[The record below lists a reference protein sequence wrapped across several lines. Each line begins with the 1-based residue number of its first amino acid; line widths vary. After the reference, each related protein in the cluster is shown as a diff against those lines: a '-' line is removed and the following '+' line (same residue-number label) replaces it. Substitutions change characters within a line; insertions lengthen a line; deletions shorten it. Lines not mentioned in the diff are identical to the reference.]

1 MRVLK
6 FTIGMFLIVGVLAI
20 GAWADDAAP
29 AKAWKDSGELSV
41 VSTNGNSKGTT
52 TSAKDTFTYNWTKA
66 ALELIG
72 GGLGSSSGNQ
82 VTAEQYNAS
91 EKVTYP
97 LTENEKNYVY
107 EKGGWDKNRF
117 AGYRNR
123 WDGSVGYG
131 REILALS
138 SDTLIGEIGEGYINE
153 ERIDAPRNDF
163 ASTRVYAKYTHILSA
178 TAQFTQDAEYIHDDS
193 DRKDYR
199 LNTETALIAS
209 ISTHLALKASYLWNR
224 VGEPPP
230 GIGKDDT
237 TTSVAL
243 VVNY

>member
-1 MRVLK
+1 MRIFQITTL
-6 FTIGMFLIVGVLAI
+6 TLLLAVTALVKI
-20 GAWADDAAP
+20 WADDTAP
-29 AKAWKDSGELSV
+29 PKAWKDTGELSV
-41 VSTNGNSKGTT
+41 VSTNGNSKATT
-52 TSAKDTFTYNWTKA
+52 TSAKDTFNYNWSKA
-66 ALELIG
+66 TLELVG

-97 LTENEKNYVY
+97 LTENKKNYVY

-123 WDGSVGYG
+123 WDGSGGYG

-138 SDTLIGEIGEGYINE
+138 SDTLVGEIGEGYVNE

-163 ASTRVYAKYTHILSA
+163 ASTRAYAKFTQILSA

-209 ISTHLALKASYLWNR
+209 LSTHLALKASYKWNR
-224 VGEPPP
+224 VGQPPM

>member
-1 MRVLK
+1 MNRIKL
-6 FTIGMFLIVGVLAI
+6 FAI
-20 GAWADDAAP
+20 LLSGLFMTSMAVRAEDAP
-29 AKAWKDSGELSV
+29 PKHWKDMGEFSV
-41 VSTNGNSKGTT
+41 VSANGNSKTTT
-52 TSAKDTFTYNWTKA
+52 TSAKNTFTYEWTHA

-72 GGLGSSSGNQ
+72 GGLGSSSRDD

-91 EKVTYP
+91 EKVSVP
-97 LTENEKNYVY
+97 LTVDKKNYVF
-107 EKGGWDKNRF
+107 EKFGWDKNRF

-123 WDGSVGYG
+123 WDGSAGYG
-131 REILALS
+131 REIFKIS
-138 SDTLIGEIGEGYINE
+138 SSTLISELGAGYINE

-163 ASTRVYAKYTHILSA
+163 ASGRAYTKFTQILSA
-178 TAQFTQDAEYIHDDS
+178 TAQFSQDAEYLHDFS

-199 LNTETALIAS
+199 LNTESALVAS
-209 ISTHLALKASYLWNR
+209 ISTHLALKASFKWAR
-224 VGEPPP
+224 VARPPT